1 MTAEPPAAAPASA
14 TLAEIERVLTRVA
27 YLVGRSRRHERLM
40 AVTGLRL
47 DRAAVAILRHIA
59 ESEPMRPG
67 VMAVRLSV
75 EASHVTRQLRQL
87 ERGGYVIRVADPDD
101 RRAQR
106 VQITD
111 EGLAAVARIR
121 EVGRRTLEVAL
132 ADWSDDDLRRLAA
145 LFHRLVDDF
154 VGHAEVRVDPTP
166 SA

>member
-1 MTAEPPAAAPASA
+1 MTAEPPAAAPAST
-14 TLAEIERVLTRVA
+14 TLTEIERVLTRVA
-27 YLVGRSRRHERLM
+27 YLAGRSRRHERLM

-47 DRAAVAILRHIA
+47 DRAAVGILRHIA
-59 ESEPMRPG
+59 ESDPMRPG
-67 VMAVRLSV
+67 VLAVRLSV

-132 ADWSDDDLRRLAA
+132 ADWSDDDLCRLAA
-145 LFHRLVDDF
+145 LFRRLVDDF

>member
-1 MTAEPPAAAPASA
+1 MPAEPPAAASASA
-14 TLAEIERVLTRVA
+14 TLTEIERVLTRVA

-154 VGHAEVRVDPTP
+154 VAHAEVRVDPTP